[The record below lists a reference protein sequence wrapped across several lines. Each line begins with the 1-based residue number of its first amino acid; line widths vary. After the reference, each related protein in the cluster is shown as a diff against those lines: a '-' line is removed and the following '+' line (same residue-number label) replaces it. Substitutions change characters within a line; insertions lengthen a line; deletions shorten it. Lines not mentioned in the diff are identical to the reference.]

1 MRRLVWIGMIA
12 MVAQPFLPSRTHAS
26 PALDSLV
33 TAEKAFSALSL
44 AKGIKESFLDYLAE
58 GAVVFQP
65 QALDARKF
73 WEARPSSR
81 AILSWEPSFACVSSD
96 GDMGYTCGPWVFQPP
111 PDSSGTP
118 ASPDRFLYGHFNS
131 VWIHDKKSGWR
142 VIADIGVTH
151 PRPTR
156 GGVGSGEFTA
166 GPNLPIRTMMSSRVK
181 LEDLDKKL
189 SKSMRSMPPRDALAA
204 HATQDLHFSSEGRI
218 PATNLEASQS
228 QLDSLGG
235 FFVYLPQAS
244 RVSRSN
250 DLGFTYGIAERYV
263 SVKGAAADSTAYLN
277 VWRLESGKV
286 WQLALTVLKPLARR

>member
-1 MRRLVWIGMIA
+1 MRRLVWIGVIA
-12 MVAQPFLPSRTHAS
+12 MAAQSSLPAPAHAN
-26 PALDSLV
+26 ADLDSLV
-33 TAEKAFSALSL
+33 AAERSFAALSL
-44 AKGIKESFLDYLAE
+44 AQGVKESFLHYLAE

-65 QALDARKF
+65 QAQDGHTF
-73 WEARPSSR
+73 WQARPATR
-81 AILSWEPSFACVSSD
+81 AVLSWEPSFACVSSE
-96 GDMGYTCGPWVFQPP
+96 GDMGYTSGPWVFQPP

-118 ASPDRFLYGHFNS
+118 ASPDRFLYGHFHS
-131 VWIHDKKSGWR
+131 VWIKEKKNGWR
-142 VIADIGVTH
+142 VLADIGITH
-151 PRPTR
+151 PRQTR

-204 HATQDLHFSSEGRI
+204 YASQDLHLSSEGHL
-218 PATNLEASQS
+218 PATNLEAAQG

-235 FFVYLPQAS
+235 FFAYLPQAS
-244 RVSRSN
+244 RVSHSN
-250 DLGFTYGIAERYV
+250 DLGYTYGIAERYL
-263 SVKGAAADSTAYLN
+263 STKAPAADSCAYLN